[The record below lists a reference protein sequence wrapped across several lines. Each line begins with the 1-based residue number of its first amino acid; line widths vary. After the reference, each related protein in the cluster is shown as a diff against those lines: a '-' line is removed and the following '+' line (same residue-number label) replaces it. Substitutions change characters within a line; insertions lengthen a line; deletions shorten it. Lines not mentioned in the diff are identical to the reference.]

1 MNEKIREL
9 AEQVGIAV
17 FGDAVYMFNPEDTL
31 DSTVIEK
38 FANLILEECAARA
51 EVYAHMSPNFNA
63 LAEEIRGM
71 KS

>member
-1 MNEKIREL
+1 MNNKIQEL

-38 FANLILEECAARA
+38 FANLILEECASRA
-51 EVYAHMSPNFNA
+51 EVYNYMSPNFNA
-63 LAEEIRGM
+63 LAEEIRRL